1 MELSG
6 PGRLGEQHGGA
17 TDDGVGDDGAED
29 YRRHKALGLVG
40 RSAWPCKLRRGEG
53 EGQRGSRLVEA
64 MHAAAHSAGYLKIG

>member
-40 RSAWPCKLRRGEG
+40 ELDVPLGLANCAEARARVSAG
-53 EGQRGSRLVEA
+53 RGSWKQCMPLRTA
-64 MHAAAHSAGYLKIG
+64 RAT